1 MATILR
7 HSDTC
12 QIKQSASGK
21 IVEVVVQDFQEHV
34 VLHVIVSKAVKIAMK
49 WNGRVYEGRMASMDF
64 VSDGPT
70 ISKTQ
75 TGSRG

>member
-1 MATILR
+1 MSQILR

-21 IVEVVVQDFQEHV
+21 TIEAVVQDFQENV

-49 WNGRVYEGRMASMDF
+49 WNGKVYEGRMAGMDF
-64 VSDGPT
+64 ISNGPT

-75 TGSRG
+75 TASRG

>member
-1 MATILR
+1 VNTVTR

-21 IVEVVVQDFQEHV
+21 IVEAVVQDFQENV

-49 WNGRVYEGRMASMDF
+49 WNGKVYEGRMASMDF

-70 ISKTQ
+70 VSKTS
-75 TGSRG
+75 TGIRG